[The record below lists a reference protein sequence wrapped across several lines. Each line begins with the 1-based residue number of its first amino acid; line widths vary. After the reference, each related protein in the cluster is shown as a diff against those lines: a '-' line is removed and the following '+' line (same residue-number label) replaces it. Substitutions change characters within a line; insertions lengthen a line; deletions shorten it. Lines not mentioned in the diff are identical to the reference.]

1 LKLNNPDKTFY
12 SDNIFGGSVMK
23 SHEAGEYQ
31 VQRVKS
37 DTLEIIARFREKS
50 EAEAFGR
57 EYGKNIPRAEGL
69 IVLIKT
75 TDVPNRKLFYNILN

>member
-1 LKLNNPDKTFY
+1 MNSN
-12 SDNIFGGSVMK
+12 
-23 SHEAGEYQ
+23 GEYQ
-31 VQRVKS
+31 VQFVKG
-37 DTLEIIARFREKS
+37 DTTKIIASFSDKS

-75 TDVPNRKLFYNILN
+75 TEKANRNLLYGILN